1 MSSIFSALLFNARCQ
16 KFAVRATKPDVK
28 LKKDIRVDDIDFE
41 CTACGKC
48 CHDLRLPLTLAEA
61 SDWLA
66 RGGQMEL
73 ICEAIPWPAD
83 PEPPNAQADY
93 RKARS
98 TPAMSG
104 SLPVR
109 VSIIFAAAFAGA
121 CPNLRADMLCGIYEE
136 RPLVCRIYPAEIN
149 PFVSLTPASK
159 ACPPDAWQRKPLQRH
174 GVLVDDT
181 ARELIEL
188 SRRTTALE
196 APLRMRLCQ
205 ELGITHAA
213 LANEGFVIHAPR
225 SSDLLAALE
234 RIHAIPDVPHAPA
247 QWAFVSNRDATVQTL
262 LSVGAAADLDL
273 PANAGGFRY
282 HGFFGASPA

>member
-1 MSSIFSALLFNARCQ
+1 M
-16 KFAVRATKPDVK
+16 
-28 LKKDIRVDDIDFE
+28 DDIDFE

-121 CPNLRADMLCGIYEE
+121 CPNLRADMLCGIYEK

-149 PFVSLTPASK
+149 PFVSLEPASK
-159 ACPPDAWQRKPLQRH
+159 ACPSVAWQRKPLQRH
-174 GVLVDDT
+174 GVLVDDMT
-181 ARELIEL
+181 RELIEL
-188 SRRTTALE
+188 SRRTTELE

-205 ELGITHAA
+205 ELAITHAA
-213 LANEGFVIHAPR
+213 LANEGFVIHAPQ
-225 SSDLLAALE
+225 SSDLLAALA
-234 RIHAIPDVPHAPA
+234 RIRAMPDVPHAPA
-247 QWAFVSNRDATVQTL
+247 QWTFVSNRGVTTEAL
-262 LSVGAAADLDL
+262 LSVGAAA
-273 PANAGGFRY
+273 GFDESASARGLRY
-282 HGFFGASPA
+282 HGFYEASPV